1 MFLYNVIRGR
11 TIIYCQIIL
20 YFISFQVIDAL
31 KAGAQVFKTLSQE
44 SGLTIDNV
52 EKIMGDVEDVRLY
65 H

>member
-1 MFLYNVIRGR
+1 MLFVAELLFIVK
-11 TIIYCQIIL
+11 L

-31 KAGAQVFKTLSQE
+31 KAGAQVFKTISHK